1 MRCAVFA
8 RNGLAGKISHSS
20 RLEPP
25 NEILGCAQNQTA
37 GLAFKEIGPYLK
49 LIVADII
56 TTPTGK
62 RTEVE
67 LGSINSL
74 RVTGFDVPV
83 VDLDLS
89 AWMQFVEPST
99 RKTERVIVSFMIGEK
114 IGAERLNSFLD
125 LGPMTVESMR

>member
-1 MRCAVFA
+1 MSCAVFA
-8 RNGLAGKISHSS
+8 RDGLTGKINRSS
-20 RLEPP
+20 RLEPS
-25 NEILGCAQNQTA
+25 NEILGCAQNQSA
-37 GLAFKEIGPYLK
+37 CLALKEIGSYLE

-74 RVTGFDVPV
+74 RVTGFDVSV

-89 AWMQFVEPST
+89 A
-99 RKTERVIVSFMIGEK
+99 
-114 IGAERLNSFLD
+114 
-125 LGPMTVESMR
+125 